1 MKFGACID
9 TLYTEYP
16 WWDRF
21 KAAQENGFDYVEFW
35 DWRSIDLKKTKY
47 YADLAGIRISGFNG
61 DADYSLVDPSHRTD
75 YLAFLKQSIAAAR
88 MLNAPSVTIHSNAL
102 GKSGLVVNHYCN
114 LSHTVKLCSM
124 FDMLREAVKIA
135 EDNDIFL
142 HLEAL
147 NVYTDHVGNFLETT
161 QMGAEIVRMI
171 NSPKLKL
178 LYDVYHMQINEGR
191 ICETL
196 CNYIDCIGHVHIA
209 DSPGRH
215 EPGTGE
221 INFSHVLSY
230 LQQLDYQGIV
240 GCELFPATDTAT
252 AVRAIM
258 QVKNSATKRIT
269 DICK

>member
-16 WWDRF
+16 WANRF
-21 KAAQENGFDYVEFW
+21 KAAHEDGFDYVEFW

-47 YADLAGIRISGFNG
+47 YADSAGIRISGFNG
-61 DADYSLVDPSHRTD
+61 DANYSLVDPAHKTD

-102 GKSGLVVNHYCN
+102 GEGGLVLNHYRN
-114 LSHTVKLCSM
+114 LSLTVKLYSM

-135 EDNDIFL
+135 EDNDIL
-142 HLEAL
+142 LNLEAL
-147 NVYTDHVGNFLETT
+147 NIYTDHIGNFLETT
-161 QMGAEIVRMI
+161 QMGAEIVGMV

-191 ICETL
+191 ICDTL
-196 CNYIDCIGHVHIA
+196 CTYINYIGHVHIA
-209 DSPGRH
+209 DAPGRH

-221 INFSHVLSY
+221 LNYSFVLRH
-230 LQQLDYQGIV
+230 LNNLGYQGIV
-240 GCELFPATDTAT
+240 GCELFPATDTAA

-258 QVKNSATKRIT
+258 QVKENASGCNS
-269 DICK
+269 